1 MNVVF
6 DTQTGLAPAIIQ
18 DAQTGAVL
26 MLGYMNQEA
35 LDLTRS
41 SGKVTFFSRSK
52 NRIWMKGESSGNHL
66 HLVDMAVDCDGDA
79 LLVRATPEG
88 PTCHTGTTTCWG
100 EPQPARGI
108 DFLGEL
114 TRIIEERAEAPAESS
129 YTARLLAKGP
139 AGPGQKVGEEAVET
153 VIAAL
158 AEDDE
163 HLVDEASD
171 LVYHLLV
178 LLKSRG
184 LTLTDVGE
192 RLRERHKGG

>member
-18 DAQTGAVL
+18 DSRTGAVL

-35 LDLTRS
+35 LNLTRS
-41 SGKVTFFSRSK
+41 SGKVTFFSRSR
-52 NRIWMKGESSGNHL
+52 NRIWIKGESSGNHL
-66 HLVDMAVDCDGDA
+66 HLVDMAADCDGDA
-79 LLVRATPEG
+79 ILVRARPEG
-88 PTCHTGTTTCWG
+88 PTCHTGATTCWG
-100 EPQPARGI
+100 EPRSATGAG
-108 DFLGEL
+108 FLGDL
-114 TRIIEERAEAPAESS
+114 TNIIEERAEAPESSS

-184 LTLTDVGE
+184 LTLDDVGE
-192 RLRERHKGG
+192 RLRERHERS

>member
-6 DTQTGLAPAIIQ
+6 DTETGLAPAIIQ
-18 DAQTGAVL
+18 DSQTGAVL

-41 SGKVTFFSRSK
+41 SGKVTFFSRSR
-52 NRIWMKGESSGNHL
+52 NRIWVKGESSGNHL
-66 HLVDMAVDCDGDA
+66 HLVDMAVDCDADA
-79 LLVRATPEG
+79 ILVQARPEG
-88 PTCHTGTTTCWG
+88 PTCHTGSTTCWG
-100 EPQPARGI
+100 EPRSAHGTG
-108 DFLGEL
+108 FLGNL
-114 TRIIEERAEAPAESS
+114 TSIIEERAGAPEASS

-184 LTLTDVGE
+184 LTLDDVGE
-192 RLRERHKGG
+192 RLRERHESS